1 MSGSAATI
9 LAALIGAMVGSVGS
23 IFLDA
28 WLRRNRERKRKRDE
42 LVQRYLLQ
50 LQDAVEGLWYR
61 IDNLAR
67 RGGRKVMED
76 RYFEIST
83 LYALGRVIAYER
95 ILLLDGVY
103 PQLKQIDPDLSICLK
118 DKMQE
123 IGTLMTGFHKYDQL
137 ALAEAVIEKVNG
149 YSRAATYL
157 EFKRRYDEDASL
169 GSKTLLPA
177 KEFLTTF
184 AGHQLEGLLKTL
196 AKIANKIAKKTE
208 IPTTVE
214 EDGDV
219 RK

>member
-9 LAALIGAMVGSVGS
+9 LAALIGAMIGSVGS

-196 AKIANKIAKKTE
+196 AKTANKIAKKTE

>member
-9 LAALIGAMVGSVGS
+9 LAALIGAMIGSVGS

-28 WLRRNRERKRKRDE
+28 WLRSRREKERKRDE

-103 PQLKQIDPDLSICLK
+103 PQLKQIDRDLSIYLK
-118 DKMQE
+118 EKMQE

-137 ALAEAVIEKVNG
+137 ALAEAVIEEVNG

-169 GSKTLLPA
+169 GRKTLLPA
-177 KEFLTTF
+177 KEFLAAF

-196 AKIANKIAKKTE
+196 AKTAKKIAKKTE
-208 IPTTVE
+208 IPSTVE
-214 EDGDV
+214 D
-219 RK
+219 

>member
-1 MSGSAATI
+1 MSGSVATI
-9 LAALIGAMVGSVGS
+9 LAALIGAMIGSVGS

-28 WLRRNRERKRKRDE
+28 WLRGNREKKRKRDE

-67 RGGRKVMED
+67 RGGRAVMED

-103 PQLKQIDPDLSICLK
+103 PQLKQIDHGLSIYLK
-118 DKMQE
+118 ETMQK
-123 IGTLMTGFHKYDQL
+123 IGNLMSGFHRYDQL
-137 ALAEAVIEKVNG
+137 ALAEAVIQEVDG

-157 EFKRRYDEDASL
+157 GFKRRYDEDASL
-169 GSKTLLPA
+169 GGKTLLPA
-177 KEFLTTF
+177 KEFLATF
-184 AGHQLEGLLKTL
+184 AGDQLADLLKTL
-196 AKIANKIAKKTE
+196 AQTAKKIAKKTE

-214 EDGDV
+214 E
-219 RK
+219 

>member
-1 MSGSAATI
+1 MSGSVATI
-9 LAALIGAMVGSVGS
+9 LAALIGAMIGSVGS
-23 IFLDA
+23 ILLDA
-28 WLRRNRERKRKRDE
+28 WLRGNREKRRKRDE

-67 RGGRKVMED
+67 RGGRAVMED

-103 PQLKQIDPDLSICLK
+103 PQLKQIDHNLSIYLK
-118 DKMQE
+118 EEMQE
-123 IGTLMTGFHKYDQL
+123 IGNLMSGFHKYDQL
-137 ALAEAVIEKVNG
+137 ALAEAVIEVVDG

-169 GSKTLLPA
+169 GGKTLLPA
-177 KEFLTTF
+177 KEFLATF
-184 AGHQLEGLLKTL
+184 AGHQLDALLITL
-196 AKIANKIAKKTE
+196 AKTAKKIAKKTE

-214 EDGDV
+214 D
-219 RK
+219 

>member
-1 MSGSAATI
+1 MMSGSVATI
-9 LAALIGAMVGSVGS
+9 LAALIGAMIGSVGS
-23 IFLDA
+23 ILLDA
-28 WLRRNRERKRKRDE
+28 WLRGNREKRRKRDE

-67 RGGRKVMED
+67 RGGRAVMED

-103 PQLKQIDPDLSICLK
+103 PQLKQIDHNLSIYLK
-118 DKMQE
+118 EEMQE
-123 IGTLMTGFHKYDQL
+123 IGNLMSGFHKYDQL
-137 ALAEAVIEKVNG
+137 ALAEAVIEVVDG

-169 GSKTLLPA
+169 GGKTLLPA
-177 KEFLTTF
+177 KEFLATF
-184 AGHQLEGLLKTL
+184 AGHQLDALLITL
-196 AKIANKIAKKTE
+196 AKTAKKIAKKTE

-214 EDGDV
+214 D
-219 RK
+219 

>member
-9 LAALIGAMVGSVGS
+9 LAALIGAMIGSVGS

>member
-1 MSGSAATI
+1 MMSGSAATI
-9 LAALIGAMVGSVGS
+9 LAALIGAMIGSVGS

-28 WLRRNRERKRKRDE
+28 WLRGNREKRRKRDE

-50 LQDAVEGLWYR
+50 LQDAMEGLWYR

-103 PQLKQIDPDLSICLK
+103 PQLKQIDHGLSIYLK
-118 DKMQE
+118 EKMQE
-123 IGTLMTGFHKYDQL
+123 IGNLMSGFHKYDQL
-137 ALAEAVIEKVNG
+137 ALAEAVIQEVDG
-149 YSRAATYL
+149 YSRAGTYL

-169 GSKTLLPA
+169 GGKTLLPA
-177 KEFLTTF
+177 KEFLATF
-184 AGHQLEGLLKTL
+184 AGHQLDTLLKTL
-196 AKIANKIAKKTE
+196 AKTAKKIAKKTE

-214 EDGDV
+214 E
-219 RK
+219 

>member
-9 LAALIGAMVGSVGS
+9 LAALIGAMIGSVGS

-103 PQLKQIDPDLSICLK
+103 PQLKQIDPDLSIYLK
-118 DKMQE
+118 NKMQE

>member
-9 LAALIGAMVGSVGS
+9 LAALIGAMIGSVGS
-23 IFLDA
+23 ILLDA
-28 WLRRNRERKRKRDE
+28 WLRGNREKRRKRDE

-67 RGGRKVMED
+67 RGGRAVMED

-103 PQLKQIDPDLSICLK
+103 PQLKQIDHDLSIYLK
-118 DKMQE
+118 EEMQE
-123 IGTLMTGFHKYDQL
+123 IGNLMSGFHKYDQL
-137 ALAEAVIEKVNG
+137 ALAEAVMEVVDG

-169 GSKTLLPA
+169 GGKTLLPA
-177 KEFLTTF
+177 KEFLATF
-184 AGHQLEGLLKTL
+184 AGHQLDSLLKTL
-196 AKIANKIAKKTE
+196 AKTAKKIAKKTE

-214 EDGDV
+214 D
-219 RK
+219 